1 MSSGYDFGSVYGA
14 ADFSGGYLY
23 DEGKRDAVVEK
34 AEFGRTKDGTK
45 GAWTINYRVTTG
57 PGAGARSLMMTLSI
71 SPTKN
76 DGTPN
81 PYGLAQMFRHL
92 AAMGVA
98 VPDPDNPQ
106 VIVNGRFPFWLDQN
120 SGQPLPQGYAE
131 QIAAQMMVGKPC
143 MINLTQDEYDG
154 KTRNKVTE
162 VLPARPGA
170 PTTWPEP
177 QNTGT
182 NPMAGYGQQAAPG
195 FGAPPAG
202 QPQSPYGNQAAYA
215 QPQYG
220 NNPPFWQGQQ
230 QPPQQPAQP
239 APGGW
244 QPPAPQYPAQP
255 AAPVNPAVPQWAQ
268 PGVPGQGGTG
278 EFTQQGQSW
287 QPSHMDQAQQPPQG
301 QQQLP
306 YGQPP
311 QQQPMWQQPPAGQ
324 PGQPPQQQMQQ
335 PPQQPPWQGQPQ
347 QPQGQPGQP
356 PQQGPGGAPPV
367 PPWAQG

>member
-1 MSSGYDFGSVYGA
+1 MTSGYDFGSIYGA

-23 DEGKRDAVVEK
+23 DEGTRDAVVEK
-34 AEFGRTKDGTK
+34 SEFGRTKDGTK
-45 GAWTINYRVTTG
+45 GAWTIVYRVSTG
-57 PGAGARSLMMTLSI
+57 PGAGVRPLTMTLSI

-92 AAMGVA
+92 AAMGVP

-106 VIVNGRFPFWLDQN
+106 VILNGRFPFWLDQN
-120 SGQPLPQGYAE
+120 TGQPVPQGYAE

-143 MINLTQDEYDG
+143 QITLVKDEYDG
-154 KTRNKVTE
+154 KTRNKISE

-177 QNTGT
+177 QAQ
-182 NPMAGYGQQAAPG
+182 NPMAQPG
-195 FGAPPAG
+195 FGGA
-202 QPQSPYGNQAAYA
+202 PQSPYGNQAAYA

-220 NNPPFWQGQQ
+220 NNPPFWQQ
-230 QPPQQPAQP
+230 PQQPAQP

-244 QPPAPQYPAQP
+244 QPPGQPGVPPQQPPAAPQYPGQP
-255 AAPVNPAVPQWAQ
+255 APPAQGVNPAVPSWAQ
-268 PGVPGQGGTG
+268 PPVPGQGGTG

-287 QPSHMDQAQQPPQG
+287 QPSHMGPAQGYPQQP
-301 QQQLP
+301 QQAGP
-306 YGQPP
+306 PQPP
-311 QQQPMWQQPPAGQ
+311 WQQPGQPPAGQ
-324 PGQPPQQQMQQ
+324 PGPAQQMPQPPA
-335 PPQQPPWQGQPQ
+335 QPPWQAPQ
-347 QPQGQPGQP
+347 QPGQPGQQPP
-356 PQQGPGGAPPV
+356 PQGGAGAPPP